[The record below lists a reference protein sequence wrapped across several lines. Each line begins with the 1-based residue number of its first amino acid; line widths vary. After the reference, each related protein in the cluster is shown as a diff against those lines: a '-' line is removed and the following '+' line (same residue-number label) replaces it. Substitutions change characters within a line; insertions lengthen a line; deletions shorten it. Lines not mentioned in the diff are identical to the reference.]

1 MKKFHPGLWTYMK
14 SINGNNLNVNK
25 TVRSYAGGA
34 SSFFGVLSAIFLF
47 PLGNNGM
54 PIISLFG
61 FMLSI
66 GLLCLTFAIQ
76 NKPSLFALLPITHG
90 RKVLYFFISAVF
102 FTVVGFVI
110 FLAAVLII
118 MLIVAIV
125 ILIAAREWIFV
136 VEETEEAASVFVC
149 AQGYF
154 IAAAIVFA
162 MIGLVLI
169 ISFIKRG
176 KLKYALLA
184 LVPAIVSLPFYIII
198 ALTGIGNGNLYIAFN
213 AVPYSWVYVGV
224 FCAIA
229 AGLFAAGVARL
240 ILYLRPKEY

>member
-1 MKKFHPGLWTYMK
+1 MKKFHPSLWSYIK
-14 SINGNNLNVNK
+14 CVNGNNLNVNK
-25 TVRSYAGGA
+25 TARSYAGGA
-34 SSFFGVLSAIFLF
+34 SALFGALFIIFLF
-47 PLGNNGM
+47 PLGNNAM
-54 PIISLFG
+54 PVFLVFG
-61 FMLSI
+61 FILSI

-76 NKPSLFALLPITHG
+76 NKPSLFALMPITH
-90 RKVLYFFISAVF
+90 RRNVLYFFI
-102 FTVVGFVI
+102 TVVFVSVASFVI

-118 MLIVAIV
+118 MLIVAVV

-136 VEETEEAASVFVC
+136 IEETEEAASVFVC
-149 AQGYF
+149 AQGYL

-162 MIGLVLI
+162 MMGLVLI

-184 LVPAIVSLPFYIII
+184 LVPVIVSLPFYIII
-198 ALTGIGNGNLYIAFN
+198 SLSGIGNGNLYIAFN

-240 ILYLRPKEY
+240 VLYLRPKEY